1 MQARLHPQWSKA
13 ELPITRITQ
22 TTADPKGFVKTLSA
36 EIGAVC
42 EIVTSA
48 RAPCEA
54 ESNREG
60 LPLRDL
66 RSIESDDAPVLQQAS
81 ACVRAHEDVHTIAQW
96 KCELSVGW
104 NC

>member
-1 MQARLHPQWSKA
+1 MQATLHPQWSKA

-22 TTADPKGFVKTLSA
+22 TTADLNALLRPLSA
-36 EIGAVC
+36 EIGVVC

-60 LPLRDL
+60 LALRDL

-81 ACVRAHEDVHTIAQW
+81 ACVRAHEDVHTIA
-96 KCELSVGW
+96 
-104 NC
+104 